1 VKLQSTTGEFI
12 QLFELEV
19 YSKGNN
25 VVLGEG
31 TTATQSSTFKNST
44 KFAAT
49 NVIDWEH
56 ETFSH
61 TGEGDLSAYLEVDW
75 NRPFIIENVL
85 MMNRWCQ
92 ATSDPSGCLCR
103 LSSAT
108 LALLDE
114 NDSVIATRVIGDTC
128 NQLVVEDRHLRH
140 APNRPTLPQ
149 HLHILLHPHPPVQ
162 VLLLPIH

>member
-1 VKLQSTTGEFI
+1 MCSFFISQRKVKLQSTTGEFI
-12 QLFELEV
+12 QLYELEV

-25 VVLGEG
+25 VIGEG

-49 NVIDWEH
+49 NVVDWEH

-75 NRPFIIENVL
+75 NNSFFIENVL
-85 MMNRWCQ
+85 MRNRWCQ

-108 LALLDE
+108 LTLLDKF
-114 NDSVIATRVIGDTC
+114 DSVIATRVVDA
-128 NQLVVEDRHLRH
+128 N
-140 APNRPTLPQ
+140 
-149 HLHILLHPHPPVQ
+149 
-162 VLLLPIH
+162 PI